1 MNRLADTFVL
11 SNGRGIPC
19 IGLGTWQTASGEEA
33 VEAVSCAIKM
43 GYRHIDGAAIYG
55 NERSVGKGVALGIRE
70 AGISREELFV
80 TSKLWNTERGY
91 DRTLDAFEKTLA
103 DLGLD
108 YLDLYLIHW
117 PAAAHQFDDW
127 QAINR
132 DTWRAFEKLYH
143 EGRVRSIG
151 VSNFLRHHLEP
162 LMTADVAPMVDQL
175 EFHPGFM
182 QTDIVSYCQHNGVQ
196 VEGWSPLGRGK
207 LLTDGRMVQIAER
220 YGVSTAQLCVRW
232 ALQHDV
238 LPLPKSTHEQRI
250 RENADVFGFKI
261 TAQDMDAIDVLPFM
275 GGSGSSPDEVDF

>member
-151 VSNFLRHHLEP
+151 GY
-162 LMTADVAPMVDQL
+162 A
-175 EFHPGFM
+175 
-182 QTDIVSYCQHNGVQ
+182 
-196 VEGWSPLGRGK
+196 GR
-207 LLTDGRMVQIAER
+207 RSIA
-220 YGVSTAQLCVRW
+220 
-232 ALQHDV
+232 
-238 LPLPKSTHEQRI
+238 
-250 RENADVFGFKI
+250 
-261 TAQDMDAIDVLPFM
+261 
-275 GGSGSSPDEVDF
+275 

>member
-162 LMTADVAPMVDQL
+162 LMTADVTPMVDQL

-182 QTDIVSYCQHNGVQ
+182 QTDIVSYCQRNGVQ

-250 RENADVFGFKI
+250 RENADVFCFKI
-261 TAQDMDAIDVLPFM
+261 TAQDMDAIDALPFM

>member
-117 PAAAHQFDDW
+117 PAAAHQFHDW

-162 LMTADVAPMVDQL
+162 LMTADVTPMVDQL

-250 RENADVFGFKI
+250 RENADVFCFKI
-261 TAQDMDAIDVLPFM
+261 TAQDMDAIDALPFM